1 MRRKIQWDERGADD
15 KNDEAG
21 VIQHV
26 TTVVRKTVYQP
37 AKVIAVLFYLFL
49 ITYKA
54 HIANFS
60 RLVGVLL
67 LYSLT
72 RLEMPALNHIG
83 G

>member
-1 MRRKIQWDERGADD
+1 MNYRDCATLCFIRNQ
-15 KNDEAG
+15 
-21 VIQHV
+21 
-26 TTVVRKTVYQP
+26 
-37 AKVIAVLFYLFL
+37 VLYL

-54 HIANFS
+54 HTANFS